1 MQPVKKAILPVGGL
15 GTRFLPATKAQPKE
29 MLPIVD
35 KPVIQHL
42 VEEAAQSGIEEVIFV
57 TGSGKRA
64 IEDHFDSAPELEMA
78 LERKG
83 KDEELELVQELSQ
96 LVTVSYVRQQKPRGD
111 GDAIRSALH
120 LIGDEPVAILFGDD
134 LVFSDTPCV
143 AQMIDVYQA
152 HGAPV
157 MALEQVP
164 KRMVSSYGIVKGT
177 RVGEREMQLHEL
189 VEKPEP
195 EDAPSRYGVIGK
207 YVATPGLLATL
218 KQLPYPKKGE
228 LRFADAI
235 TKHLAG
241 GNDAYGLIFDGERYD
256 CGSKLGFVK
265 ATVAYGLQHPEVQ
278 RDLKKYLKEVLQ

>member
-42 VEEAAQSGIEEVIFV
+42 VEEAARSGIEEVIFV

-83 KDEELELVQELSQ
+83 KDEELALVQELSQ

-134 LVFSDTPCV
+134 LVFSEMPCV
-143 AQMIDVYQA
+143 AQMMDVYQA
-152 HGAPV
+152 HGTPV
-157 MALEQVP
+157 MALEHVP

-177 RVGEREMQLHEL
+177 RVGERQMKLKEL
-189 VEKPEP
+189 VEKPDP
-195 EDAPSRYGVIGK
+195 ETAPSRYGVIGK
-207 YVATPGLLATL
+207 YIATPELLREL
-218 KQLPYPKKGE
+218 RELPYPQKGE

-235 TKHLAG
+235 TQHLTD

-256 CGSKLGFVK
+256 CGSKLGFVQ
-265 ATVAYGLQHPEVQ
+265 ATVAYGLQHPEVK